1 MIHLHTVVSPVF
13 PYLSS
18 SNGKLNNI
26 HRAAAMLFY
35 IPKILHQQSLP
46 IFGRGTITT
55 QFYGRTVNG
64 ASVAP
69 SCEVRLILLR
79 DQKIKN
85 VAMFA
90 KHFGW

>member
-1 MIHLHTVVSPVF
+1 MFMIHLHAVLSPVF
-13 PYLSS
+13 PYSSS

-35 IPKILHQQSLP
+35 IPKMLHQQSLP

-55 QFYGRTVNG
+55 QFYGRTVNS
-64 ASVAP
+64 ASVSP
-69 SCEVRLILLR
+69 SCEEKSV
-79 DQKIKN
+79 
-85 VAMFA
+85 FA